1 MTNLFVYGTLMCEDI
16 MQEVAGCCLSHEP
29 GTLRGYSR
37 RAVKGEHYPALVP
50 HESGRA
56 DGLVYREVPP
66 SAWERLD
73 RFEGEMYRRQ
83 EVQVELDDGRLLPAA
98 TYVARAEFLAQLE
111 LYDWDFAGFLRRGK
125 KLFQEEY
132 REPLSE

>member
-1 MTNLFVYGTLMCEDI
+1 
-16 MQEVAGCCLSHEP
+16 
-29 GTLRGYSR
+29 
-37 RAVKGEHYPALVP
+37 
-50 HESGRA
+50 
-56 DGLVYREVPP
+56 
-66 SAWERLD
+66 
-73 RFEGEMYRRQ
+73 GEMYRRQ

-98 TYVARAEFLAQLE
+98 TYVARPEFLAQLE